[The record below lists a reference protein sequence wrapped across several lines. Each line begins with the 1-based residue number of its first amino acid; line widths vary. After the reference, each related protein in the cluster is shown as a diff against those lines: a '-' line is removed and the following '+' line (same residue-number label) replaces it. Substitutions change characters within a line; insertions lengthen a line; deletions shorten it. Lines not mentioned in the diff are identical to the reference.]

1 MTQPTVTL
9 NSGGAQASPGIGN
22 YRWLIL
28 SLIFFAT
35 TINYLDRQVI
45 SLLKDDYLEKIFQW
59 RESDYANIVIA
70 FQLAYAIGMLG
81 MGWFI
86 DRIGTKLGYAISLA
100 IWSLA
105 AIGHAMAR
113 STIGFMAARGI
124 LGLSEAGN
132 FPAAVKTVAE
142 WFPKKERALAT
153 GIFNSGTN
161 IGAIVA
167 PLTVPLIAMHMG
179 WQWAFILTGGIG
191 LLWLL
196 FWFALYEVP
205 QKHCRLTPAEFDY
218 IHSDTDEQAT
228 NENSSGQQD
237 WLKLLTFRQTW
248 AFLFGK
254 LLTDPVWWFYLF
266 WLPSF
271 LSKQY
276 GLTKTLLALPI
287 AVVYSVTTIGSIFG
301 GWLSGFL
308 IKRGWPVYRSR
319 RIAMLVFAL
328 FALPVVSAQ
337 ALGQYSYWYA
347 VLIVGMATAGH
358 QAWAA
363 NLFTTVSDMFPKK
376 AVASV
381 IGIGS
386 MAGCITGMLISKL
399 AGFILDHYKAL
410 GSIET
415 GYYVM
420 FLICGSAYLI
430 AWVIF
435 NLLVPQMKRAEI

>member
-1 MTQPTVTL
+1 MPEAADDLKSQ
-9 NSGGAQASPGIGN
+9 GQADAIGN

-45 SLLKDDYLEKIFQW
+45 SLLKDDYLEKIFHW
-59 RESDYANIVIA
+59 TESDYANIVIA

-100 IWSLA
+100 VWSLA
-105 AIGHAMAR
+105 AIGHALAR
-113 STIGFMAARGI
+113 STVGFMAARGI

-167 PLTVPLIAMHMG
+167 PLTVPLIAMHLG
-179 WQWAFILTGGIG
+179 WQWAFILTGAIG
-191 LLWLL
+191 LLWLG
-196 FWFALYEVP
+196 FWSVFYEIP
-205 QKHCRLTPAEFDY
+205 QKHRRLKKVEFEY
-218 IHSDTDEQAT
+218 IHSDMDETVTA
-228 NENSSGQQD
+228 ENQSAPPGWWQ
-237 WLKLLTFRQTW
+237 LFLFRQTW

-254 LLTDPVWWFYLF
+254 FLTDPVWWFYLF

-276 GLTKTLLALPI
+276 GLTKTALALPI
-287 AVVYSVTTIGSIFG
+287 AVVYSITTIGSIFG

-308 IKRGWPVYRSR
+308 IKAGWPVYRAR
-319 RIAMLVFAL
+319 RFAMLVFAL

-337 ALGQYSYWYA
+337 SLGQYSYWYA
-347 VLIVGMATAGH
+347 VFIIGLATAGH

-386 MAGCITGMLISKL
+386 MAGCITGMLMSKL
-399 AGFILDHYKAL
+399 AGLILDHYKAL
-410 GSIET
+410 NTIET
-415 GYYVM
+415 GYYIM
-420 FLICGSAYLI
+420 FFICGSAYLI

-435 NLLVPQMKRAEI
+435 NLLVPQMKRAKI

>member
-1 MTQPTVTL
+1 MTDSTDDFSRYRP
-9 NSGGAQASPGIGN
+9 SEPIGN

-45 SLLKDDYLEKIFQW
+45 SLLKDDYLEKVFQW
-59 RESDYANIVIA
+59 TESDYANIVIA
-70 FQLAYAIGMLG
+70 FQLAYAVGMLG

-86 DRIGTKLGYAISLA
+86 DRIGTKMGYAISLA

-105 AIGHAMAR
+105 AVGHALAR
-113 STIGFMAARGI
+113 STTGFMAARGI
-124 LGLSEAGN
+124 LGISEAGN

-161 IGAIVA
+161 IGAIIA
-167 PLTVPLIAMHMG
+167 PLSVPLIAMHLG

-191 LLWLL
+191 LLWLV
-196 FWFALYEVP
+196 FWFAIYEIP
-205 QKHCRLTPAEFDY
+205 QKHGGLKKAEFDY
-218 IHSDTDEQAT
+218 IHRDKDET
-228 NENSSGQQD
+228 LPNEPTSVNQS
-237 WLKLLTFRQTW
+237 WFKLLTFRQTW
-248 AFLFGK
+248 AFLVGK
-254 LLTDPVWWFYLF
+254 FLTDPVWWFYLF

-271 LSKQY
+271 LNKQY
-276 GLTKTLLALPI
+276 GLTRTHLALPI
-287 AVVYSVTTIGSIFG
+287 AVVYSITTIGSIFG

-308 IKRGWPVYRSR
+308 INAGWPVYRAR
-319 RIAMLVFAL
+319 RLAMLVFAL

-347 VLIVGMATAGH
+347 VLIVGLATAGH

-376 AVASV
+376 FVASV

-386 MAGCITGMLISKL
+386 MAGCITGMLMSKL
-399 AGFILDHYKAL
+399 AGFILDHYKSSNA
-410 GSIET
+410 IET
-415 GYYVM
+415 GYFVM
-420 FLICGSAYLI
+420 FLICGSAYLF

-435 NLLVPQMKRAEI
+435 NLLAPQMKRAVI